1 MRGRAVPPRG
11 AARHA
16 RPGRGGPP
24 GRPRAAS
31 RLGAGSP
38 PDPGERQADELRGV
52 PEAARAELLRQGSV
66 AIEPS
71 AAGPIRLALA
81 DQVESGTEPIVALRV
96 AAAEPGERR

>member
-1 MRGRAVPPRG
+1 
-11 AARHA
+11 
-16 RPGRGGPP
+16 
-24 GRPRAAS
+24 
-31 RLGAGSP
+31 
-38 PDPGERQADELRGV
+38 
-52 PEAARAELLRQGSV
+52 V